1 MNAQYSLPLRPD
13 GKWGAEPRRCRRHQ
27 FIETRPEYV
36 FDFSAGTSF
45 SRKVE
50 GNWPIPEFDHQQM
63 NLDASGF
70 TALAQRPLRSIEAD
84 WLRVAL
90 ALYSADRFAP
100 RRPAGPNGPM
110 FWRRSIKVVVP
121 VAEPERWVAVSQRL
135 VNALEFLTE
144 DDWSLRF
151 EPRTFFT
158 AEEAQHHFEPMLSH
172 RVSWA
177 ALFSGGLDSV
187 AGVLQ
192 WFSENQVAGL
202 LVSGNTNTRLRDG
215 QVRLLDGLRLAFPR
229 RVAWLPVDYGLPFK
243 VEPNGLES
251 SQRCRG
257 WIHVSL
263 GLLAAQIAG
272 LDRLH
277 VFENGI
283 GAFNLACETSQ
294 IGSQSSRAMHPVFLG
309 RISRV
314 ASEILGTAL
323 VVRHPF
329 ALQTKAEVVE
339 TEAVRRHSGIVGA
352 SFSCEFF
359 PNYHSR
365 QHQCGICP
373 SCLVR
378 RAALHRAFVPDHGS
392 DYSWD
397 VLSRGMHPAIR
408 KNMGLSKLERLV
420 ARLGCLRNGSA
431 PWDAFL
437 TEFPEFAEFQGEAAT
452 ALDMNENQLAARFLQ
467 LHRQFADE
475 WDDFAVSIPRLRRS
489 YFRLAA

>member
-1 MNAQYSLPLRPD
+1 MNAQYPLPLS
-13 GKWGAEPRRCRRHQ
+13 AEGNHGFKTKRCRRHQ
-27 FIETRPEYV
+27 LLESRPEYA

-45 SRKVE
+45 SRRVE
-50 GNWPIPEFDHQQM
+50 GHWPIPNFDHQPM
-63 NLDASGF
+63 TLDASGF

-100 RRPAGPNGPM
+100 RRPTGPNGPM

-121 VAEPERWVAVSQRL
+121 VAEPKRWVAVSQRL

-144 DDWSLRF
+144 DDWSLHF
-151 EPRTFFT
+151 EPRTFST
-158 AEEAQHHFEPMLSH
+158 ADETQHHFEPMLSH

-187 AGVLQ
+187 AGALQ
-192 WFSENQVAGL
+192 WFSENQDAGL
-202 LVSGNTNTRLRDG
+202 LVSGNTNTRLKDG
-215 QVRLLDGLRLAFPR
+215 QLRLLDGLRLAFPQ

-243 VEPNGLES
+243 VEPDGLES

-263 GLLAAQIAG
+263 GLLAAHMAG

-309 RISRV
+309 RIGRV

-329 ALQTKAEVVE
+329 ALQTKAEMVE
-339 TEAVRRHSGIVGA
+339 TEAVRQHPGIVGA

-359 PNYHSR
+359 PNYHSL
-365 QHQCGICP
+365 QHQCGFCP

-378 RAALHRAFVPDHGS
+378 RAALHRASVLDHGS
-392 DYSWD
+392 EYSWD
-397 VLSRGMHPAIR
+397 VLSRGMHPALR
-408 KNMGLSKLERLV
+408 KNIGLSKLERLV
-420 ARLGCLRNGSA
+420 ARLGCLRDGSA

-437 TEFPEFAEFQGEAAT
+437 TEFPEFAEFQTEAAA
-452 ALDMNENQLAARFLQ
+452 ALDMNENQLAAGFLR
-467 LHRQFADE
+467 LHRRFADE
-475 WDDFAVSIPRLRRS
+475 WDDFAARIPRLRHS
-489 YFRLAA
+489 YFSLAA